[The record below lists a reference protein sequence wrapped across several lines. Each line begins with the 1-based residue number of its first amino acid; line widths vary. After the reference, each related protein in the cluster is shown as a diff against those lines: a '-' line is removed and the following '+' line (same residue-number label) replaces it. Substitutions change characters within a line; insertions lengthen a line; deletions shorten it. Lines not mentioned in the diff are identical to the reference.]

1 MNSDVCRRPAALERP
16 VSMFNKKKQNF
27 TQIAG
32 HVVLKDVCFSA
43 VSSSPTP
50 PPPPHPPLN
59 LSHVSTLFLAMPGCL
74 LSVEE
79 MKCVSGLFTLF
90 HIFVT
95 VMIKPHFN
103 LETKVD
109 TGEGWKISLTQSHCA
124 HLQLSPLCP
133 STPIMQLFWPVE
145 EQMWLSKQPMG
156 KLSLIPMGQQHAGDT
171 VG

>member
-1 MNSDVCRRPAALERP
+1 MNSDACRRPAALERP

-32 HVVLKDVCFSA
+32 HVVLKNVCFSA

-50 PPPPHPPLN
+50 PPPPLN
-59 LSHVSTLFLAMPGCL
+59 LSHVSTVFLVMPGCP

-79 MKCVSGLFTLF
+79 MKCVSGLFTPL

-95 VMIKPHFN
+95 VMIQPHFC

-109 TGEGWKISLTQSHCA
+109 TGKG
-124 HLQLSPLCP
+124 
-133 STPIMQLFWPVE
+133 
-145 EQMWLSKQPMG
+145 
-156 KLSLIPMGQQHAGDT
+156 
-171 VG
+171 